1 MAKSVSPSRFY
12 SLDVLRGVA
21 ALSVVFCYWQHFF
34 LPFNKQG
41 VSFSIENQPMF
52 QVLYVFYEK
61 GYEAVQLFFCLSGF
75 IFFWLYSKRI
85 SEDSI
90 SPGTFAVL
98 RLSRLY
104 PLHFATLL
112 YVCACQF
119 VYTMTT
125 NTYFVYPINDTYHF
139 LLNVFFVSA
148 WGFEKGFSFN
158 SPVWSVSVEVLLY
171 AMFFVFCRAFNR
183 NLIALLLA
191 IFVAHLFHGLN
202 DAIAGGVKN
211 FFVGGFV
218 FIAYEKLINTGDRG
232 KVSLWLPFVAFIA
245 WLATIAVMNPNY
257 NFGFDRLPMIAQKM
271 VSAWP
276 SLVLFPMTVM
286 CLALI
291 ETKRGTFGKRLS
303 FIGDISYSV
312 YLLHF
317 PLQLTIA
324 MAAAALA
331 VNGTLYYSQLIMAL
345 FFSALIMLS
354 LVSHRYFE
362 GPMQRFLRSKVL
374 VRQATASIQEVA

>member
-1 MAKSVSPSRFY
+1 
-12 SLDVLRGVA
+12 
-21 ALSVVFCYWQHFF
+21 
-34 LPFNKQG
+34 
-41 VSFSIENQPMF
+41 
-52 QVLYVFYEK
+52 
-61 GYEAVQLFFCLSGF
+61 
-75 IFFWLYSKRI
+75 
-85 SEDSI
+85 
-90 SPGTFAVL
+90 
-98 RLSRLY
+98 
-104 PLHFATLL
+104 
-112 YVCACQF
+112 
-119 VYTMTT
+119 
-125 NTYFVYPINDTYHF
+125 
-139 LLNVFFVSA
+139 
-148 WGFEKGFSFN
+148 
-158 SPVWSVSVEVLLY
+158 
-171 AMFFVFCRAFNR
+171 
-183 NLIALLLA
+183 
-191 IFVAHLFHGLN
+191 
-202 DAIAGGVKN
+202 
-211 FFVGGFV
+211 
-218 FIAYEKLINTGDRG
+218 
-232 KVSLWLPFVAFIA
+232 
-245 WLATIAVMNPNY
+245 
-257 NFGFDRLPMIAQKM
+257 MIAQKM